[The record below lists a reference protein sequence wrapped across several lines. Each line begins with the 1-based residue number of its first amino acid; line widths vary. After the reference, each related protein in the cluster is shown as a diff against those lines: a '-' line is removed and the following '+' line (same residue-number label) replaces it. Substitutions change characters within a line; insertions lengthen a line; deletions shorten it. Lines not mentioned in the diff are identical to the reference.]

1 MRKSRLTRLLACVFA
16 IGLVAAACGDSDED
30 SSTTTGG
37 STETGSTTTA
47 AKTPVKGGTI
57 IFGQFSREGGLD
69 PIKLAGGGTVGGN
82 EAAAIFDVLLRYNPE
97 TAKYEGQL
105 AESITPNA
113 DFTEWTLKLR
123 PNLKFADGTPIDAA
137 NTKWVIER
145 EMAEGNSSPKGQ
157 LTAAIKQIDVIDPT
171 TVKFTGKFGWVG
183 FPYLFVGVGGFTY
196 SRAAVEK
203 LGKDAFN
210 LDPSSGAAGPF
221 RVKSYKPGDS
231 LDLERNPNYWG
242 GADKVNLDG
251 IKFVL
256 ISGAQPTLDAVKTG
270 TLQAGFLRDPV
281 ANVAAK
287 DAGLKILRMPL
298 VAGNIINMNSGVKV
312 TCAGASTAA
321 VPSCQGIADG
331 TTVTTKTATG
341 NLNVRKAVVAA
352 VDPKVIND
360 RVWQGKGVA
369 DSAPFAN
376 FPWDPK
382 VTGPKADVNE
392 AKRLVALAKTEGWDG
407 KIRLLSANTP
417 EGQTWGEAVAS
428 QLEAAGMVVERSFS
442 QDTNAVVSK
451 VLVQRDYDLATW
463 AYGLLD
469 ESDNNYNQLNGTF
482 AAGGRYGFS
491 SPEILA
497 GIDGLRLADTDAKRT
512 EAYKKISEAWI
523 AGAPAHVLVNYDQ
536 TIASTQKLNG
546 LVRTGSSIVLFDK
559 AWLEK

>member
-1 MRKSRLTRLLACVFA
+1 
-16 IGLVAAACGDSDED
+16 
-30 SSTTTGG
+30 
-37 STETGSTTTA
+37 
-47 AKTPVKGGTI
+47 
-57 IFGQFSREGGLD
+57 
-69 PIKLAGGGTVGGN
+69 
-82 EAAAIFDVLLRYNPE
+82 
-97 TAKYEGQL
+97 
-105 AESITPNA
+105 
-113 DFTEWTLKLR
+113 
-123 PNLKFADGTPIDAA
+123 
-137 NTKWVIER
+137 
-145 EMAEGNSSPKGQ
+145 
-157 LTAAIKQIDVIDPT
+157 
-171 TVKFTGKFGWVG
+171 
-183 FPYLFVGVGGFTY
+183 
-196 SRAAVEK
+196 
-203 LGKDAFN
+203 
-210 LDPSSGAAGPF
+210 
-221 RVKSYKPGDS
+221 
-231 LDLERNPNYWG
+231 
-242 GADKVNLDG
+242 
-251 IKFVL
+251 
-256 ISGAQPTLDAVKTG
+256 
-270 TLQAGFLRDPV
+270 
-281 ANVAAK
+281 
-287 DAGLKILRMPL
+287 MPL

-312 TCAGASTAA
+312 TCGGAATAS
-321 VPSCQGIADG
+321 VPSCQGVADG
-331 TTVTTKTATG
+331 TTVTTKTATS
-341 NLNVRKAVVAA
+341 NINVRKAVVAA

-428 QLEAAGMVVERSFS
+428 QLEAAGMVVERQFG
-442 QDTNAVVSK
+442 QDTNGVVAK
-451 VLVQRDYDLATW
+451 VLTQRDYDLATW

-482 AAGGRYGFS
+482 ANGGRYGFS